1 MNKLLKNK
9 ATQIRNACWSSLR
22 VLFLASAAWVSAHG
36 VALAQGAGGSGST
49 AGPKSVSAAEWA
61 KIVEAAKKEDS
72 VTIYSPQGVVVLN
85 ELGEKFKKEYGIT
98 LKVVRQGDFE
108 SWPKI
113 DAEFST
119 GRGIAD
125 VFVSADEGVI
135 KEHHS
140 KGYYVAPKGPAFDN
154 PVYDRATRIPQ
165 GTYFENNAFVAA
177 LGWNKEL
184 FSTGLKDYGD
194 VLKPE
199 LAGKIGVAN
208 PSTQT
213 FVDFY
218 MFLESNYGSD
228 FLTRLA
234 AQRPRIYPGALPI
247 GQAVTSGEIS
257 AFVYGQPLI
266 DEQKKGAPVDWTLPK
281 KVWGARF
288 WGQIL
293 KTAPSPNAA
302 QVLANF
308 MVTPAGQEAI
318 ARMTAS
324 VLPNI
329 PGTLTTTNNVHRQD
343 LTKLTPDAIKA
354 YQEKW
359 RTLFIK

>member
-1 MNKLLKNK
+1 MSDRLKSS
-9 ATQIRNACWSSLR
+9 ATQIRNVWCATAR
-22 VLFLASAAWVSAHG
+22 VLLFASVAWVSG
-36 VALAQGAGGSGST
+36 QGIALAQATGAANPAASR
-49 AGPKSVSAAEWA
+49 SVPAAEWA
-61 KIVEAAKKEDS
+61 KIVEAAKKEGS
-72 VTIYSPQGVVVLN
+72 VTIYSPQGLLVLN
-85 ELGEKFKKEYGIT
+85 ELGDKFKKEYGIT

-108 SWPKI
+108 SWPKV

-125 VFVSADEGVI
+125 LFVSADEGIV
-135 KEHHS
+135 KDRHS
-140 KGYYVAPKGPAFDN
+140 KGYSVAPKGPAFDN

-177 LGWNKEL
+177 IGWNKEL
-184 FSTGLKDYGD
+184 FAAGLKDYPD
-194 VLKPE
+194 ILKPE

-208 PSTQT
+208 PATQT

-218 MFLESNYGSD
+218 MFLEANYGAD
-228 FLTRLA
+228 FLSRLA
-234 AQRPRIYPGALPI
+234 ALRPRIYPGALPI
-247 GQAVTSGEIS
+247 GQAVTSGEI
-257 AFVYGQPLI
+257 AVFAYGQPLI

-293 KTAPSPNAA
+293 KSSPNPNAA
-302 QVLANF
+302 QVLANY
-308 MVTPAGQEAI
+308 MVTPAGQEAL

-343 LTKLTPDAIKA
+343 LTKLTPDAVKA

-359 RTLFIK
+359 RALFVK